1 MSELWND
8 ARELDCL
15 CYDLAVGEWPRSVNR
30 ARIADLANGVPPFTA
45 EEMERDG
52 RVVNVNTLDL
62 TRGLLSGRMQFS
74 NGFLRPGKYFN
85 CRVDSGTRSKRDLY
99 GTIVTTEINHIL
111 KRSVPYFESMR
122 AKFGLLMLHG
132 IAPTVWTSEDKWCP
146 RPLGVD
152 DVLIPSGTELGFDN
166 LPFFV
171 IRRSFTGIELKK
183 LTQSP
188 TRDPGWNMRLVD
200 SCLKWIDEMTV
211 QMMGNYFPE
220 IYAPEK
226 VSEDIREMSRFT
238 AVDQAPRITC
248 FDIYAWDDSGGEQ
261 GWIRR
266 IILDAWST
274 PSSTGIPTTINV
286 HQKAKSEITRKTEG
300 PKQGKRGDRIDPDDD
315 DFLYH
320 SGDRKVGQS
329 WQNIIGFQFADL
341 QSIFPARYHNTRGLG
356 FLLYA
361 PCHLNNRMYCA
372 FNEAVFEALCMEF
385 KVKTEDDVQ
394 RSLNLKI
401 GPRSFI
407 DETMMPIPANER
419 WQVNSNLVQLG
430 FQQNQSL
437 ISQSTGAFSP
447 QRNFSQDRTEKT
459 RYQVMAELQADTSMV
474 GAAVE
479 QAFQY
484 QGFEDQEI
492 FRRFLK
498 PNSTDPDVR
507 AFRAAVL
514 RQGVPEELLECST
527 WNIEHERVMGAGN
540 KTVEMQIA
548 EWLMQQREKYDPDS
562 QRKILK
568 RATLMITGDA
578 PFSDELVPDKKMEVS
593 DSVSFAETAAGT
605 LMSGLPVSIKQ
616 GLNQQEVITTLLKDL
631 AMLIQKFKQAGGM
644 APPDKLQGMN
654 AIAVFIQGSMK
665 ILAQDKEAKPMVT
678 AFAKA
683 LMKLTNELKGFAQ
696 RLQEQSKKS
705 QQGGNGQG
713 GIDPKDAAKVK
724 GAMMM
729 AQVKAQNAKT
739 SHADRTAQKRISFE
753 QKLKQDQQQ
762 HQHELQRD
770 AQKTKAE
777 LARDNLKAVMG
788 ARRGQL
794 SSTEE

>member
-1 MSELWND
+1 MFDD
-8 ARELDCL
+8 ARELDQ
-15 CYDLAVGEWPRSVNR
+15 LAYSLAIGEWPRSVNR
-30 ARIADLANGVPPFTA
+30 ARIADLANGCPPYSA
-45 EEMERDG
+45 EEMQSEG

-62 TRGLLSGRMQFS
+62 TRALHAGRQQFY
-74 NGFLRPGKYFN
+74 NGFLRPGRYFN
-85 CRVDSGTRSKRDLY
+85 CRTDSGPRSKRDLY
-99 GTIVTTEINHIL
+99 GTIVTTEINHTL
-111 KRSVPYFESMR
+111 KRSVPYFEAMR

-183 LTQSP
+183 LTQKP
-188 TRDPGWNMRLVD
+188 DRDPGWNMRLVD
-200 SCLKWIDEMTV
+200 ACLKWIDEMTV

-248 FDIYAWDDSGGEQ
+248 FDIYAWQDTGGEQ

-274 PSSTGIPTTINV
+274 PSSTGIPTTVNL
-286 HQKAKSEITRKTEG
+286 HQKAQSEITRKTEG
-300 PKQGKRGDRIDPDDD
+300 PKQGKKQDRIEPDDD

-385 KVKTEDDVQ
+385 KVKTEEDVQ
-394 RSLNLKI
+394 RALNLKI

-407 DETMMPIPANER
+407 DETTMPIPASER
-419 WQVNSNLVQLG
+419 WQVNSGLVQLG

-459 RYQVMAELQADTSMV
+459 RYQVMAELQADTALV
-474 GAAVE
+474 GAAIE

-484 QGFEDQEI
+484 QTFEDEEI
-492 FRRFLK
+492 VRRFFK
-498 PNSTDPDVR
+498 GNSTDPDVR
-507 AFRAAVL
+507 AFRAAAL
-514 RQGVPEELLECST
+514 RQNVPEDMLEPSR
-527 WNIEHERVMGAGN
+527 WQIEHERVMGAGN

-593 DSVSFAETAAGT
+593 DSVSFAENAAGT
-605 LMSGLPVSIKQ
+605 LMTGLPVSVKQ
-616 GLNQQEVITTLLKDL
+616 GLNQQEVAGTMLKDL
-631 AMLIQKFKQAGGM
+631 ELLIVKFKKAGGM
-644 APPDKLQGMN
+644 APPEKLQGMN
-654 AIAVFIQGSMK
+654 AIAVFIQQTIKLLS
-665 ILAQDKEAKPMVT
+665 ADKENKPLVSALAKKLT
-678 AFAKA
+678 S
-683 LMKLTNELKGFAQ
+683 LTNELKGFAQ
-696 RLQEQSKKS
+696 RLQEQAKKA
-705 QQGGNGQG
+705 QAGGNGQG
-713 GIDPKDAAKVK
+713 GIDPQTAAKVK
-724 GAMMM
+724 GTMLM

-753 QKLKQDQQQ
+753 EKLKQDQQK
-762 HQHELQRD
+762 HALEMAKEVQRSRL
-770 AQKTKAE
+770 T
-777 LARDNLKAVMG
+777 
-788 ARRGQL
+788 
-794 SSTEE
+794 STQE

>member
-1 MSELWND
+1 MSSIFND
-8 ARELDCL
+8 ARELDQ
-15 CYDLAVGEWPRSVNR
+15 LAYSLVLGEAPRSENR
-30 ARIADLANGVPPFTA
+30 ARIADLANGCPPYS
-45 EEMERDG
+45 EEEEEENNIS
-52 RVVNVNTLDL
+52 VNCNSLDM
-62 TRGLLSGRMQFS
+62 TRALHGARMQFG
-74 NGFLRPGKYFN
+74 NAFFKPGKYFT
-85 CRVDSGTRSKRDLY
+85 CRTDAGPRSKRDEY

-248 FDIYAWDDSGGEQ
+248 FDIYAWDDSGAEH

-274 PSSTGIPTTINV
+274 PSSTGIPTTVNV

-300 PKQGKRGDRIDPDDD
+300 PKQGKKGDRIDPDDD

-320 SGDRKVGQS
+320 SGDRKVGQT

-394 RSLNLKI
+394 RALNLKI

-484 QGFEDQEI
+484 QGFEDLEI
-492 FRRFLK
+492 FRRLLK
-498 PNSTDPDVR
+498 PNSSDPDVR

-514 RQGVPEELLECST
+514 RQGVPEKLLKCST

-578 PFSDELVPDKKMEVS
+578 PFSDELVPEKKVEVS
-593 DSVSFAETAAGT
+593 DSVSFAENAAGT
-605 LMSGLPVSIKQ
+605 LMTGLPVSVRR
-616 GLNQQEVITTLLKDL
+616 GLNQQEVIVTMLKDL
-631 AMLIQKFKQAGGM
+631 GGLIQKFKQSGGI
-644 APPDKLQGMN
+644 APPEKLQGMG
-654 AIAVFIQGSMK
+654 AIAQFIQQSIQ
-665 ILAQDKEAKPMVT
+665 ILAVDKEAKPLVA
-678 AFAKA
+678 AFGKA
-683 LMKLTNELKGFAQ
+683 LGKATNELKGVQQ
-696 RLQEQSKKS
+696 RLQ
-705 QQGGNGQG
+705 
-713 GIDPKDAAKVK
+713 IAR
-724 GAMMM
+724 
-729 AQVKAQNAKT
+729 T
-739 SHADRTAQKRISFE
+739 SCRER
-753 QKLKQDQQQ
+753 
-762 HQHELQRD
+762 
-770 AQKTKAE
+770 
-777 LARDNLKAVMG
+777 
-788 ARRGQL
+788 
-794 SSTEE
+794 

>member
-1 MSELWND
+1 MSSMYDD
-8 ARELDCL
+8 ARELDQL
-15 CYDLAVGEWPRSVNR
+15 AYSMAVGEWPRSVNR
-30 ARIADLANGVPPFTA
+30 ARIADLANGVPPYSA
-45 EEMERDG
+45 EEMEQDH

-62 TRGLLSGRMQFS
+62 TRALQSGRMQFS
-74 NGFLRPGKYFN
+74 NGFMRPGKYFN
-85 CRVDSGTRSKRDLY
+85 CRTDSGPISKRDHY

-171 IRRSFTGIELKK
+171 IRRSFTGIELMK
-183 LTQSP
+183 LTRKES
-188 TRDPGWNMRLVD
+188 RDPGWNMRLVD
-200 SCLKWIDEMTV
+200 ACLKWIDEMTV
-211 QMMGNYFPE
+211 QMMGNSFPE

-238 AVDQAPRITC
+238 AVDQAPKITC
-248 FDIYAWDDSGGEQ
+248 FDIYAWDDSEGEE

-274 PSSTGIPTTINV
+274 PSSTGIPTTVNL

-300 PKQGKRGDRIDPDDD
+300 PKQGKKGDRYEPDDD

-320 SGDRKVGQS
+320 SGTRKVGQS

-361 PCHLNNRMYCA
+361 PCHLKSRTFCA
-372 FNEAVFEALCMEF
+372 TQEALMEALCMEF
-385 KVKTEDDVQ
+385 KVKTEEDVQ
-394 RSLNLKI
+394 RALTLKI

-407 DETMMPIPANER
+407 DETTMPIPANER
-419 WQVNSNLVQLG
+419 YQPNSAFIQYA
-430 FQQNQSL
+430 QQQHEAL
-437 ISQSTGAFSP
+437 ISQGSGSFSP

-459 RYQVMAELQADTSMV
+459 RYQVMAELQADTALV

-484 QGFEDQEI
+484 QTFEDEEI
-492 FRRFLK
+492 VRRFFMV
-498 PNSTDPDVR
+498 NSTDPDVR
-507 AFRAAVL
+507 AARASML
-514 RQGVPEELLECST
+514 RQGVPPELLEPT
-527 WNIEHERVMGAGN
+527 RWQIEHERVMGAGN

-578 PFSDELVPDKKMEVS
+578 PFSEELVPDKKLEVS
-593 DSVSFAETAAGT
+593 DSVSFAETACGSLMAGV
-605 LMSGLPVSIKQ
+605 PVSQKA
-616 GLNQQEVITTLLKDL
+616 GLNATEVIATMLKTLKLLTAKTEKTGGVPTPKD
-631 AMLIQKFKQAGGM
+631 F
-644 APPDKLQGMN
+644 QGMS
-654 AIAVFIQGSMK
+654 AIAAFIDTSIK
-665 ILAQDKEAKPMVT
+665 KLAADKEMKAAVSAAEKLLTQQTNMLK
-678 AFAKA
+678 AFQ
-683 LMKLTNELKGFAQ
+683 Q
-696 RLQEQSKKS
+696 RMQEQAKKA
-705 QQGGNGQG
+705 QAGGNGQG
-713 GIDPKDAAKVK
+713 GIDPQTAAKVQ
-724 GAMMM
+724 GTLMM
-729 AQVKAQNAKT
+729 AKVKADNAKQ
-739 SHADRTAQKRISFE
+739 SHADRTAQKRISFQE
-753 QKLKQDQQQ
+753 KMKQ
-762 HQHELQRD
+762 D
-770 AQKTKAE
+770 AQKHQVE
-777 LARDNLKAVMG
+777 LVQGLQKSRLT
-788 ARRGQL
+788 
-794 SSTEE
+794 STEEG